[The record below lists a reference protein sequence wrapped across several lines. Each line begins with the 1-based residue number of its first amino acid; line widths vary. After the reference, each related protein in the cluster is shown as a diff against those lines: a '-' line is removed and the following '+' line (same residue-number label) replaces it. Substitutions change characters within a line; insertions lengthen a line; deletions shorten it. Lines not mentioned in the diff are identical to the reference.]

1 MYEEITAFRKT
12 PGEVINMFS
21 EALRIMDR
29 NTTKYMID
37 ELHEQIESQS
47 RTITAQDQTITD
59 LNQTVS
65 KLKKRIEELE
75 EREKSRN

>member
-1 MYEEITAFRKT
+1 MYEEITAFRKN

-21 EALRIMDR
+21 EALKIMDR

-47 RTITAQDQTITD
+47 RTITNQNQTIT
-59 LNQTVS
+59 NQNQLINE
-65 KLKKRIEELE
+65 LKEQIAELE
-75 EREKSRN
+75 KRV